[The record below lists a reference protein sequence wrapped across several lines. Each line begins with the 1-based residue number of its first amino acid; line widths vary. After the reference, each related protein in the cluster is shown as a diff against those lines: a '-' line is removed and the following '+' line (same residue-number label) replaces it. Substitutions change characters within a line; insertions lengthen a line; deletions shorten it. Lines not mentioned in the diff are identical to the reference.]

1 MLDLH
6 DIIPKYLTAET
17 TKTLIES
24 LSAFPENI
32 DKRLYSSANI
42 DTELLCQGD
51 GIDDLLVVE
60 VPSLRTK
67 RAPCM
72 IMSNTCD
79 IDPSNERLFSTS
91 IIYTPIIKL
100 EAYRK
105 FLTSEGICANQV
117 LEDHL
122 KAIRSQRVTQIF
134 YLPKFSA
141 AFEEGIVFY
150 DRLVSCASDAV
161 DRASLSMKR
170 LFTLSQYGHYLF
182 LLKLSIHFTRMNEGI
197 DRG

>member
-1 MLDLH
+1 MLDPH
-6 DIIPKYLTAET
+6 DIIPKYLTSET
-17 TKTLIES
+17 TKELIES

-42 DTELLCQGD
+42 DPELLCQGD

-72 IMSNTCD
+72 ILSNTCD
-79 IDPSNERLFSTS
+79 IDPSNEHIFSTN
-91 IIYTPIIKL
+91 IIYSPIIRL
-100 EAYRK
+100 EAYRN
-105 FLTSEGICANQV
+105 FLTSEGICTDQV
-117 LEDHL
+117 LDDHL
-122 KAIRSQRVTQIF
+122 KAIRSQHVTQIF
-134 YLPKFSA
+134 YLPKLSA
-141 AFEEGIVFY
+141 TIEEGIVFY

-161 DRASLSMKR
+161 DRPSLSMKR

-182 LLKLSIHFTRMNEGI
+182 LLKLSIHFTRMSEGI

>member
-1 MLDLH
+1 MLDPH
-6 DIIPKYLTAET
+6 DIIPKYLSAET
-17 TKTLIES
+17 TKALIDN

-32 DKRLYSSANI
+32 DKRFYSSANLAPDLI
-42 DTELLCQGD
+42 CQGD

-67 RAPCM
+67 RASC
-72 IMSNTCD
+72 IILSNTCD
-79 IDPSNERLFSTS
+79 IDPSNNRLLSTN
-91 IIYTPIIKL
+91 IIYTPIVKL
-100 EAYRK
+100 EAYK
-105 FLTSEGICANQV
+105 NFLTEEGICSAQA

-122 KAIRSQRVTQIF
+122 KSIRSQHITQIF
-134 YLPKFSA
+134 YLPKFSDA
-141 AFEEGIVFY
+141 SEEGIIFY
-150 DRLVSCASDAV
+150 DRLVSCASNAV
-161 DRASLSMKR
+161 DRSSLSTKR